1 MKKTKNH
8 KTGDKSK
15 TLSKSDGSVVNSI
28 KSADFMECKKWL
40 VGIDEVGRGPLAG
53 PVTVGAVAFLID
65 GSVARTYANLR
76 EKLMGTSGELNGGV
90 KKEYPIG
97 VDSKKMKE
105 SDREFWYK
113 VVQKLVNEV
122 FLYACTSS
130 ASAEEIDKKGIAV
143 CIKDLV
149 NKNLKKISKISK
161 QVEQVSSEESLSA
174 LRVSFE
180 QLNVLLD
187 GGLKTELPVG
197 SQKTIIKGDEKEL
210 VISLASVY
218 AKVNR
223 DARMKKLSKNTKY
236 SVYEFDV
243 HKGYGT
249 LKHRL
254 ALKKFGL
261 SDEHRRSFCKNIL
274 NSK

>member
-1 MKKTKNH
+1 MTFMKKTKNR
-8 KTGDKSK
+8 KTGDKS
-15 TLSKSDGSVVNSI
+15 
-28 KSADFMECKKWL
+28 AKWL

-53 PVTVGAVAFLID
+53 PVTVGAISFLID
-65 GSVARTYANLR
+65 GNIARTYANLR
-76 EKLMGTSGELNGGV
+76 KKLMEISSELNRGI

-113 VVQKLVNEV
+113 VIQKLVNEGP
-122 FLYACTSS
+122 LYACTSS
-130 ASAEEIDKKGIAV
+130 ASAEEIDQKGIAV
-143 CIKDLV
+143 CIKELI
-149 NKNLKKISKISK
+149 NKNLKKILKISK
-161 QVEQVSSEESLSA
+161 QEEQVSSGESLSTP
-174 LRVSFE
+174 RVSFE

-218 AKVNR
+218 AKVTR
-223 DARMKKLSKNTKY
+223 DAHMKKLSKNYKY

-254 ALKKFGL
+254 AMKKFGL
-261 SDEHRRSFCKNIL
+261 SDEHRKSFCKNI
-274 NSK
+274 